1 MEINIFKSS
10 ITSISINSS
19 GNFLTISNIYLP
31 WIIID
36 PSFSIIKSSLELILV
51 WIVISL
57 SLAVKVNLVFF
68 KSNLIP
74 AKTGIRFLVE
84 IALLTLLSASNN
96 NSLFFFFFIY
106 IPYFFYIYNNT
117 INRVEKVN
125 KIRFSFN
132 FNYSNKHIIVDK
144 IIFFRFFKQLQY
156 LFLTFL

>member
-31 WIIID
+31 CIIID
-36 PSFSIIKSSLELILV
+36 PSLSIIKSSLEFILV

-84 IALLTLLSASNN
+84 IALLTLLSDSNN
-96 NSLFFFFFIY
+96 NSLFILNLIY
-106 IPYFFYIYNNT
+106 IPSFFYIYNNT

-125 KIRFSFN
+125 KNRFSFN
-132 FNYSNKHIIVDK
+132 FNYSNKHIVVDK